1 MRRPRLNPANFVLV
15 IGMAGSL
22 LVIACSG
29 DSVRSPAGPSTG
41 ATVDPSV
48 TLASA
53 SSNGLPLTAVVGTGS
68 GTFNLT
74 QTASD
79 RLFTG
84 DAQFTMSVHGVSPN
98 TVFYVQR
105 AGDIGLPDGQQSDGV
120 CQRANA
126 GLFGAVPDPEGGT
139 VTLETSPGGAGAT
152 HLHFFGPTPNGTT
165 IDTVYRLVD
174 ALPPAAPTVDL
185 RTPCFTFTIK

>member
-1 MRRPRLNPANFVLV
+1 MRRPQPSSADFVLV
-15 IGMAGSL
+15 IAMVGSL
-22 LVIACSG
+22 LAIACSG
-29 DSVRSPAGPSTG
+29 DLLRSPTGPDAG
-41 ATVDPSV
+41 ATVDQS
-48 TLASA
+48 TLARA
-53 SSNGLPLTAVVGTGS
+53 SGNGLPLTAVVGTGS

-84 DAQFTMSVHGVSPN
+84 DAQFTISVHGVSPN

-105 AGDIGLPDGQQSDGV
+105 AGDIGLPGGQQADGV
-120 CQRANA
+120 CQRATA
-126 GLFGAVPDPEGGT
+126 GLFGPVPHPEGGT

-152 HLHFFGPTPNGTT
+152 HVHFFGPTPNGTT

-174 ALPPAAPTVDL
+174 ALPPGVPTVDL